1 MVTRD
6 NLGQQQEVRDAHGGR
21 GSTLFYAYFGGKT
34 DPSIRF
40 ADFVIKPGA
49 CLGYHQHR
57 QTEEIVYVLSGQVEI
72 FSEGSRCILEP
83 GDAVLMKP
91 GHPHAYRNAGNQDAR
106 VLGFFAAP
114 RGQIDGED
122 LALPATISHW
132 IES

>member
-57 QTEEIVYVLSGQVEI
+57 QTE
-72 FSEGSRCILEP
+72 
-83 GDAVLMKP
+83 
-91 GHPHAYRNAGNQDAR
+91 
-106 VLGFFAAP
+106 
-114 RGQIDGED
+114 
-122 LALPATISHW
+122 
-132 IES
+132 